1 MTLNPPGRRSTVH
14 GGGSD
19 AWLLFHTAK
28 FVMLRGRP
36 GPDLTGGGNEGYH
49 EHNYH
54 GGLPDDARHV
64 DCAAIRAACLE
75 RCRTVFG
82 TGAAQQ
88 SQTAQ
93 QKNCANRC
101 SIASCQETPL
111 AARTCDANAQTI
123 CSSSFRSCSDACT
136 VSFAATAAT
145 IQAQASC
152 TTSCCTKF
160 KLCLGQRQ
168 CDLRGIIATTCE
180 EGTSVLTQ

>member
-1 MTLNPPGRRSTVH
+1 MKGLDLT
-14 GGGSD
+14 
-19 AWLLFHTAK
+19 
-28 FVMLRGRP
+28 LRGAGMKATTYIILMAACLMLLATAP
-36 GPDLTGGGNEGYH
+36 
-49 EHNYH
+49 
-54 GGLPDDARHV
+54 ARAV
-64 DCAAIRAACLE
+64 DCAAIRAACVD
-75 RCRTVFG
+75 RCQSVFG
-82 TGAAQQ
+82 NAFQRGRT
-88 SQTAQ
+88 TAE

-101 SIASCQETPL
+101 SISSCQQTPL

-145 IQAQASC
+145 IQSQASC

-168 CDLRGIIATTCE
+168 CDLRGIVATTCE

>member
-1 MTLNPPGRRSTVH
+1 MKATTYITAVCP
-14 GGGSD
+14 
-19 AWLLFHTAK
+19 LLLAATPA
-28 FVMLRGRP
+28 M
-36 GPDLTGGGNEGYH
+36 
-49 EHNYH
+49 
-54 GGLPDDARHV
+54 AV
-64 DCAAIRAACLE
+64 DCAAIRAACVE
-75 RCRTVFG
+75 RCTTV
-82 TGAAQQ
+82 TGGP
-88 SQTAQ
+88 AQ

-101 SIASCQETPL
+101 SISSCQQTPL

-145 IQAQASC
+145 IQSQASC

-168 CDLRGIIATTCE
+168 CDLRGIVATTCE

>member
-1 MTLNPPGRRSTVH
+1 MATACMMLLGMTP
-14 GGGSD
+14 
-19 AWLLFHTAK
+19 AMA
-28 FVMLRGRP
+28 
-36 GPDLTGGGNEGYH
+36 
-49 EHNYH
+49 
-54 GGLPDDARHV
+54 V

-82 TGAAQQ
+82 TGTTQQ

-101 SIASCQETPL
+101 SIASCQQTPL
-111 AARTCDANAQTI
+111 AARLCDATAQTI
-123 CSSSFRSCSDACT
+123 CNNSFTSCTDACIT
-136 VSFAATAAT
+136 STATTQA
-145 IQAQASC
+145 ILQAQASC

-168 CDLRGIIATTCE
+168 CDLRGIVATTCE